1 MIDVMKRLAELDSE
15 NGGVK
20 ESVQVVN
27 EPTIALITES
37 ISECGMGMSETPAIG
52 GMMGGA
58 PSTPA
63 SFSINASASTGDE
76 VANMLTQI
84 LTLSGMKEVGPK
96 DIGAEEPGHP
106 LTGEPPEAP
115 NDIKA
120 ALDAIDQA
128 EQPTGDVAGMP
139 GEMDTAGPMG
149 TADGDVGAMAD
160 QVQDM
165 ADQLKGTSKDELGL
179 ESLRQFDNSPQEQTR
194 SYNPNDFANIIN
206 KVRDF
211 ETVPARGGD
220 NPLKQESIE
229 QAPQKDTSF
238 LDLTNQLFQEYN
250 TFKNS

>member
-1 MIDVMKRLAELDSE
+1 MKRLAELDSE

-20 ESVQVVN
+20 ESVSVVN
-27 EPTIALITES
+27 EPTLAVITES
-37 ISECGMGMSETPAIG
+37 VAECGMGMAETPAMG
-52 GMMGGA
+52 GMMGGMPA
-58 PSTPA
+58 SPSTPA

-84 LTLSGMKEVGPK
+84 LTLSGMKEVTPK
-96 DIGAEEPGHP
+96 DIGAEMPGHP

-128 EQPTGDVAGMP
+128 EQPSGDVAGMP
-139 GEMDTAGPMG
+139 GELDTAGGMG
-149 TADGDVGAMAD
+149 TTGGDVGAMAD

-179 ESLRQFDNSPQEQTR
+179 ESLRQFDNSPQEHTR

-229 QAPQKDTSF
+229 QAPAKDDSI
-238 LDLTNQLFQEYN
+238 LNLTTELYKAYDA
-250 TFKNS
+250 FKNS